1 MDFCRRRRF
10 GKICHTAIFRGYRRG
25 RAGFLPNMPPRMGVF
40 WIRNRFGRRVRTQSE
55 AIGTNW
61 SVSFADFVARC
72 KAKHIT
78 MTRICRCVFQVLLGV
93 EKSTERERQLPYIR
107 LLGMRKEAAGCLR
120 RVGDAGETV
129 VVARV
134 ARDRER
140 LDAEGRRKL
149 EQDIRASDIYRGTV
163 MAASGKR
170 LPDEYKRR
178 LITI

>member
-1 MDFCRRRRF
+1 
-10 GKICHTAIFRGYRRG
+10 
-25 RAGFLPNMPPRMGVF
+25 
-40 WIRNRFGRRVRTQSE
+40 
-55 AIGTNW
+55 
-61 SVSFADFVARC
+61 
-72 KAKHIT
+72 
-78 MTRICRCVFQVLLGV
+78 
-93 EKSTERERQLPYIR
+93 
-107 LLGMRKEAAGCLR
+107 MRSEAAGCLS

-134 ARDRER
+134 SRDSER
-140 LDAEGRRKL
+140 LDAEGRKKL